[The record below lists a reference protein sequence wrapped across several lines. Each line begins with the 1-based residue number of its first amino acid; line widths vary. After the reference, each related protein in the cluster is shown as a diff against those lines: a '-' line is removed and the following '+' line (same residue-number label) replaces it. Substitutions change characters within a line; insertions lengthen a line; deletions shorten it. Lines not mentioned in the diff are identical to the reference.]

1 MVGQRERER
10 GWRAEMLL
18 TTGQELGSQA
28 DLFPNDID
36 EIGHQTPK
44 ERSSQGSSRTVR
56 VKEKKQEFEFQIKRP
71 Q

>member
-1 MVGQRERER
+1 
-10 GWRAEMLL
+10 MLL

-56 VKEKKQEFEFQIKRP
+56 RVKEKKQEFEFRIKEVKVTLK
-71 Q
+71 

>member
-1 MVGQRERER
+1 MPLEKR
-10 GWRAEMLL
+10 MLL

-28 DLFPNDID
+28 DLFPASDID

-56 VKEKKQEFEFQIKRP
+56 SSLTSERKKKTRI
-71 Q
+71 